1 MNLYE
6 KLQQMRVDLQQK
18 NIKKSGRNT
27 YSGYDYYELADI
39 LPPINELQNQ
49 YKTCS
54 CIRFNKEEA
63 VLTIINSEKM
73 DEKVEFTSPMAEL
86 SLRAAN
92 PIQNLGG
99 VETYQR
105 RYLYMTAF
113 EIVENDYFDST
124 QGKEQAM
131 KQQGQ
136 KALTI
141 DTSEEINRRITSYSK
156 LAKKPI
162 SEIKAELSRVVGKEL
177 KSISETEGKMIVS
190 YLGGKINKE
199 KEGVMQP

>member
-63 VLTIINSEKM
+63 VLTIINSEKITK
-73 DEKVEFTSPMAEL
+73 DFYTGFKKEHTNFAKFITGIDDHLADKD
-86 SLRAAN
+86 N
-92 PIQNLGG
+92 KNN
-99 VETYQR
+99 
-105 RYLYMTAF
+105 AF
-113 EIVENDYFDST
+113 PV
-124 QGKEQAM
+124 
-131 KQQGQ
+131 
-136 KALTI
+136 
-141 DTSEEINRRITSYSK
+141 
-156 LAKKPI
+156 
-162 SEIKAELSRVVGKEL
+162 
-177 KSISETEGKMIVS
+177 
-190 YLGGKINKE
+190 
-199 KEGVMQP
+199 

>member
-39 LPPINELQNQ
+39 LPPINESQNQ

-73 DEKVEFTSPMAEL
+73 DEK
-86 SLRAAN
+86 
-92 PIQNLGG
+92 
-99 VETYQR
+99 
-105 RYLYMTAF
+105 
-113 EIVENDYFDST
+113 
-124 QGKEQAM
+124 
-131 KQQGQ
+131 
-136 KALTI
+136 
-141 DTSEEINRRITSYSK
+141 
-156 LAKKPI
+156 
-162 SEIKAELSRVVGKEL
+162 
-177 KSISETEGKMIVS
+177 
-190 YLGGKINKE
+190 
-199 KEGVMQP
+199 